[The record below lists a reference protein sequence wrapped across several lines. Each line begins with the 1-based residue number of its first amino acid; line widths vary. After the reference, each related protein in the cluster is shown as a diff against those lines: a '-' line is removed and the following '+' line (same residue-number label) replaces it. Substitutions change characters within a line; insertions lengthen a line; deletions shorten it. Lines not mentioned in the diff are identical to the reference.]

1 MCDKGATSTRDY
13 SAGGLRDI
21 VVEFEVNICC
31 YCTSTM
37 VGGGGNLEERRKEKK
52 KKEPP
57 PEIVSDSDKW
67 WSERLVGE
75 DQGIKCGQTYNNHLI
90 YCFLNMVYVDHLS
103 KYSI

>member
-52 KKEPP
+52 KKKNHRQKLCPT
-57 PEIVSDSDKW
+57 VTN
-67 WSERLVGE
+67 G
-75 DQGIKCGQTYNNHLI
+75 GQR
-90 YCFLNMVYVDHLS
+90 D
-103 KYSI
+103 